1 MGFLDEV
8 GKVLDEVETATP
20 IDLII
25 GIAGAVTDVPSL
37 VGNVAKGDIG
47 QAMVDG
53 RKVLGD
59 GKDIALGL
67 GSLGANL
74 GPVPSFL
81 EKNPVLKLAES
92 KVIAAA
98 QLAIA
103 GMKATTGSNTPCT
116 GQEFRDS
123 SKHLEDVVWTL
134 IHAEPHEDRWSGT
147 AAQVYNA
154 TNASHKRLASD
165 VQAADNEI
173 AGHLDVEAGQVTR
186 TRQTL
191 NDQSDWLTKYDLAT
205 AVMNLT
211 PPTAGLKFAMDLAA
225 AAAAL
230 DTAGVTMAVLVKN
243 SLENA
248 DRIGEASKRYEKP
261 AQDTSGT
268 PLDAC
273 GAGEVF
279 PVPEEGEDS
288 LQRPDNATPL
298 PDPHGQPVPPTRS
311 LPGAPYTV
319 PEPRGAD
326 GASTR
331 HPLWSASAWRAP
343 LTTNGSSCPLIKRRT

>member
-8 GKVLDEVETATP
+8 GKVLDKVETATP
-20 IDLII
+20 IDLIT
-25 GIAGAVTDVPSL
+25 GIAGVATDVPSL

-53 RKVLGD
+53 RNVLGD

-67 GSLGANL
+67 GSLGASL

-81 EKNPVLKLAES
+81 EKSPILKLAES

-103 GMKATTGSNTPCT
+103 GMKATTGSGDPYT
-116 GQEFRDS
+116 GEQFRDS
-123 SKHLEDVVWTL
+123 SKRLDDVVWTL

-147 AAQVYNA
+147 AAQVYSA

-165 VQAADNEI
+165 VQNADAEI
-173 AGHLDVEAGQVTR
+173 AGHLDTEAGQVDR
-186 TRQTL
+186 TRHTL
-191 NDQSDWLTKYDLAT
+191 DDASDKLTKYDLAT

-211 PPTAGLKFAMDLAA
+211 PPTAALKLAMDLAA

-248 DRIGEASKRYEKP
+248 GRIGKAAHRYEN
-261 AQDTSGT
+261 AARDSSGN
-268 PLDAC
+268 PMDPC
-273 GAGEVF
+273 GVGEVF
-279 PVPEEGEDS
+279 SVPNQDHE
-288 LQRPDNATPL
+288 LPRPEPETPL
-298 PDPHGQPVPPTRS
+298 PASGEPIQPKRS
-311 LPGAPYTV
+311 MPDEPYTV
-319 PEPRGAD
+319 PDPEEPTVQAPATPYGAPAP
-326 GASTR
+326 GAPR
-331 HPLWSASAWRAP
+331 
-343 LTTNGSSCPLIKRRT
+343 

>member
-8 GKVLDEVETATP
+8 GEVLDKVETATP
-20 IDLII
+20 IDLIT
-25 GIAGAVTDVPSL
+25 GIAGVVTDVPSL

-103 GMKATTGSNTPCT
+103 GMKLTTGSGAPYT
-116 GQEFRDS
+116 GEQFQDS
-123 SKHLEDVVWTL
+123 SKRLENVVETL
-134 IHAEPHEDRWSGT
+134 IHAEPHEDRWDGT

-154 TNASHKRLASD
+154 TNASHRRLASD
-165 VQAADNEI
+165 VQAADDAI
-173 AGHLDVEAGQVTR
+173 ADVLNTEAGQVTR

-191 NDQSDWLTKYDLAT
+191 DDTSDTLTKYDLAT

-211 PPTAGLKFAMDLAA
+211 PPTAALKFAMDCAA
-225 AAAAL
+225 AAGAL

-248 DRIGEASKRYEKP
+248 DRIRKP
-261 AQDTSGT
+261 SELYGDAAKDTSGT
-268 PLDAC
+268 ALDAC

-279 PVPEEGEDS
+279 PIPKDGEDS
-288 LQRPDNATPL
+288 LPRHNNETPL
-298 PDPHGQPVPPTRS
+298 PETGENELPSRS
-311 LPGAPYTV
+311 KPGTHYTV
-319 PEPRGAD
+319 PEPEEPTVQAPPTPYGA
-326 GASTR
+326 
-331 HPLWSASAWRAP
+331 PAP
-343 LTTNGSSCPLIKRRT
+343 AAPR

>member
-8 GKVLDEVETATP
+8 GKVLDKVEAATP
-20 IDLII
+20 IDLIT
-25 GIAGAVTDVPSL
+25 GIAGVATDVPSL
-37 VGNVAKGDIG
+37 VGHVATGDIG

-74 GPVPSFL
+74 GPVPTFL
-81 EKNPVLKLAES
+81 EKNPVMKLAES

-103 GMKATTGSNTPCT
+103 GMKATTGSGDPYT
-116 GQEFRDS
+116 GEQFRDS
-123 SKHLEDVVWTL
+123 SKRLENVVETL
-134 IHAEPHEDRWSGT
+134 IHAEPHEDRWNGT

-154 TNASHKRLASD
+154 TNASHKRLASE
-165 VQAADNEI
+165 VQTADAEI
-173 AGHLDVEAGQVTR
+173 AGHLDTEAGQVDR

-191 NDQSDWLTKYDLAT
+191 NDASDTLTKYDLAT
-205 AVMNLT
+205 AAMNLT
-211 PPTAGLKFAMDLAA
+211 PPTAALKFAMDCAA
-225 AAAAL
+225 AAGAL

-248 DRIGEASKRYEKP
+248 DRIGKASERYGGAAK
-261 AQDTSGT
+261 DTSGT
-268 PLDAC
+268 PLDPC

-279 PVPEEGEDS
+279 PVPMNGEAS
-288 LQRPDNATPL
+288 LPRSEPGVTPL
-298 PDPHGQPVPPTRS
+298 PGKDDPMELPSRS
-311 LPGAPYTV
+311 KPETQYTV
-319 PEPRGAD
+319 PEPEEPTVQAPATPYGAPAP
-326 GASTR
+326 GAPR
-331 HPLWSASAWRAP
+331 
-343 LTTNGSSCPLIKRRT
+343 

>member
-8 GKVLDEVETATP
+8 GEVLDNVEAATP
-20 IDLII
+20 IDLVT
-25 GIAGAVTDVPSL
+25 GIAGVVTDVPSL
-37 VGNVAKGDIG
+37 VGNVATGDIG

-81 EKNPVLKLAES
+81 EKSPMLKLAES

-98 QLAIA
+98 QLAIS
-103 GMKATTGSNTPCT
+103 GMKTTTGSGDPYT
-116 GQEFRDS
+116 GDQFRDS
-123 SKHLEDVVWTL
+123 SERLANVVETL
-134 IHAEPHEDRWSGT
+134 IHAEAHEDRWDGT

-154 TNASHKRLASD
+154 TNASHRRLASD
-165 VQAADNEI
+165 VQTADAEI
-173 AGHLDVEAGQVTR
+173 AGHLDTEAGQVTR

-191 NDQSDWLTKYDLAT
+191 DDQSDWLTKYDLAT

-211 PPTAGLKFAMDLAA
+211 PPTAALKFAMDLAA

-248 DRIGEASKRYEKP
+248 GRIGEASKRYGVAAK
-261 AQDTSGT
+261 DTSST
-268 PLDAC
+268 PLDDC

-279 PVPEEGEDS
+279 PIPDKGEAS
-288 LQRPDNATPL
+288 LPGGDPGATPL
-298 PDPHGQPVPPTRS
+298 PDPTGGIIQPKRS
-311 LPGAPYTV
+311 MPDEPYTV
-319 PEPRGAD
+319 PEPEEPTVQVPATPYGA
-326 GASTR
+326 
-331 HPLWSASAWRAP
+331 PAP
-343 LTTNGSSCPLIKRRT
+343 DAPR

>member
-1 MGFLDEV
+1 M
-8 GKVLDEVETATP
+8 
-20 IDLII
+20 
-25 GIAGAVTDVPSL
+25 
-37 VGNVAKGDIG
+37 
-47 QAMVDG
+47 
-53 RKVLGD
+53 
-59 GKDIALGL
+59 
-67 GSLGANL
+67 
-74 GPVPSFL
+74 
-81 EKNPVLKLAES
+81 KLAES

-103 GMKATTGSNTPCT
+103 GMKATTGSGDPYT
-116 GQEFRDS
+116 GEQFRDS
-123 SKHLEDVVWTL
+123 SKRLENVVETL
-134 IHAEPHEDRWSGT
+134 IHAEPHEDRWNGT

-186 TRQTL
+186 TRRTL
-191 NDQSDWLTKYDLAT
+191 DDQSDWLTKYDLAT

-268 PLDAC
+268 PWT
-273 GAGEVF
+273 
-279 PVPEEGEDS
+279 PVRRRG
-288 LQRPDNATPL
+288 
-298 PDPHGQPVPPTRS
+298 
-311 LPGAPYTV
+311 LPGT
-319 PEPRGAD
+319 RG
-326 GASTR
+326 
-331 HPLWSASAWRAP
+331 
-343 LTTNGSSCPLIKRRT
+343 RRG

>member
-8 GKVLDEVETATP
+8 GKVLDKVETATP
-20 IDLII
+20 IDLIT
-25 GIAGAVTDVPSL
+25 GIAGVATDVPSL

-103 GMKATTGSNTPCT
+103 GMKLTTGSGDPYT
-116 GQEFRDS
+116 GEQFRDS
-123 SKHLEDVVWTL
+123 SKRLENVVETL
-134 IHAEPHEDRWSGT
+134 IHAEPHKDQWDGT
-147 AAQVYNA
+147 SAQVYNA
-154 TNASHKRLASD
+154 TNASHRRLASD
-165 VQAADNEI
+165 VQTADAEI
-173 AGHLDVEAGQVTR
+173 AGHLDTAAGQVDR

-191 NDQSDWLTKYDLAT
+191 NGASDTLTKYDLAT

-211 PPTAGLKFAMDLAA
+211 PPTAALKFAMDCAA
-225 AAAAL
+225 AAGAL

-248 DRIGEASKRYEKP
+248 DGIGKSAHRYEN
-261 AQDTSGT
+261 AARDTSGN
-268 PLDAC
+268 PMDPC
-273 GAGEVF
+273 GVGEVF
-279 PVPEEGEDS
+279 SVPDQDHE
-288 LQRPDNATPL
+288 LPRPEPETPL
-298 PDPHGQPVPPTRS
+298 PAPGEPTQPKRS
-311 LPGAPYTV
+311 MPDEPYTV
-319 PEPRGAD
+319 PEPEEPTVQAPPTPYGA
-326 GASTR
+326 
-331 HPLWSASAWRAP
+331 PAP
-343 LTTNGSSCPLIKRRT
+343 AAPR